1 MSRSLN
7 STGSTVGEAVLLMVL
22 VLHFIAS
29 RARKKKCY
37 SDHRF
42 NVRRVD
48 SVVIVSHCLFF
59 SLERRDSEARPKIIH
74 WMARVYNQS

>member
-29 RARKKKCY
+29 RARKK
-37 SDHRF
+37 
-42 NVRRVD
+42 NVT
-48 SVVIVSHCLFF
+48 
-59 SLERRDSEARPKIIH
+59 PIIDL
-74 WMARVYNQS
+74 M

>member
-7 STGSTVGEAVLLMVL
+7 STGSTVGEVAADGAGTA
-22 VLHFIAS
+22 LHCFS
-29 RARKKKCY
+29 RAKKKCY

-59 SLERRDSEARPKIIH
+59 SLERRDSEAGPKIIH